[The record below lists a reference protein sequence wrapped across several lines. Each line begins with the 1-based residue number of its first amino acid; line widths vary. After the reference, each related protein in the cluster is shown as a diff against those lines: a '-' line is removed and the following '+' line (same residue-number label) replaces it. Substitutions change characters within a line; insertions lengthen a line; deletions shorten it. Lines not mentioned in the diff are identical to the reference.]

1 MKKLLCLLLCT
12 LFFISNLSY
21 AQDTKQAINDFLQTF
36 VPDYNQQIFIIK
48 EKTNANHVTILPI
61 PMDLKTIKTKN

>member
-1 MKKLLCLLLCT
+1 MKKLLCPLLCT

-21 AQDTKQAINDFLQTF
+21 AQDTKQPINDFLQTF

-48 EKTNANHVTILPI
+48 EKTNTNHVTILPI
-61 PMDLKTIKTKN
+61 PLDLQTKN